1 MSDIKNLYNDLVNF
15 YNVNDENFKEFMAKL
30 YDEMLANHR
39 DVKYVKE
46 HLTEEIIK
54 KLDEYLVDGKIG
66 VNIQQ
71 KVDEFLNN
79 SDVINNINTNIND
92 INTDINDI
100 NTQLEKNTLELNNY
114 ATTTNKRYSQAMF
127 SFSDDDGDT
136 DLLTTIIPLSKELN
150 VPFTIYT
157 WYNSPIFSNY
167 SDMQNMYWNYGWE
180 FGYHTTGKITE
191 QTDEVVHKSII
202 EYKDN
207 MSKLGFNV
215 DTFAYGYGSYDDRT
229 VKIAKQYFNVAL
241 GTVMEDKYY
250 NQGLMNNT
258 SDMYRSKRVY
268 ISSWTPIEDYK
279 KLVDEALKNNYWIVF
294 FQHSREITAKPFILD
309 KLKQLIQYIKEK
321 GGRIETVSN
330 AYKILNNKKLYE
342 VDSYYQPYVYKNF
355 IGNPKF
361 TTNEQGTSIN
371 VWNRSNTSK
380 ITPNGNILTLSESGQ
395 STNTLLKIFQNVN
408 IPNTNEKFCFSIESY
423 SDDIS
428 AIDGNYDGLAAFA
441 QITVYNKDNTVAK
454 TYRKNIKPV
463 CNGVWCKNNIV
474 LNRMKSTTSKVEI
487 AILLSKNG
495 VLKVKNPKF
504 EIGDSV
510 TIDIE

>member
-1 MSDIKNLYNDLVNF
+1 MSEFEESNFYKALQDFFINADKKTFLQFLAEFYNRTEGIIDKNNIQDDLIKELRELYLEFNEKGIDENIVSEKVNYFLENNQKIKN
-15 YNVNDENFKEFMAKL
+15 
-30 YDEMLANHR
+30 
-39 DVKYVKE
+39 
-46 HLTEEIIK
+46 I
-54 KLDEYLVDGKIG
+54 
-66 VNIQQ
+66 
-71 KVDEFLNN
+71 N
-79 SDVINNINTNIND
+79 S
-92 INTDINDI
+92 
-100 NTQLEKNTLELNNY
+100 QLEENTLELNNY
-114 ATTTNKRYSQAMF
+114 TTTTYKRFSQAMF

-150 VPFTIYT
+150 VPFTVYT
-157 WYNSPIFSNY
+157 WYNSPIFSHY

-191 QTDEVVHKSII
+191 QTDEVVHKAII
-202 EYKDN
+202 EYKNN
-207 MSKLGFNV
+207 MNKLGFYV
-215 DTFAYGYGSYDDRT
+215 DTFAYGYGSFDDRT
-229 VKIAKQYFNVAL
+229 VEIAKQYFTVAL
-241 GTVMEDKYY
+241 GTAMEDKYY
-250 NQGLMNNT
+250 SSGLMNNT

-309 KLKQLIQYIKEK
+309 KLKQLIQYIQEK

-330 AYKILNNKKLYE
+330 AFKILNNKKLYE
-342 VDSYYQPYVYKNF
+342 VNSYYKPYVYKNF
-355 IGNPKF
+355 IGNPTF
-361 TTNEQGTSIN
+361 STNEQGTSIN

-380 ITPNGNILTLSESGQ
+380 ILPEGNGVLTFSESGQ

-408 IPNTNEKFCFSIESY
+408 IPKTNEKFCFSIESY

-441 QITVYNKDNTVAK
+441 QITVYNEDNTIVK

-474 LNRMKSTTSKVEI
+474 INRMKSTTSKVEI
-487 AILLSKNG
+487 AIILSKNG

-504 EIGDSV
+504 EIGDYATV
-510 TIDIE
+510 DIV